1 MIYYKV
7 KTLGADSTERQ
18 FDDAE
23 DAIRAAMSYDHENI
37 VLMAD
42 SQDPTES
49 DVRFAYV
56 WLNTISVDAMA
67 SGDFITAAQRV
78 SNDWPYKIEAA

>member
-7 KTLGADSTERQ
+7 RHMVDGGEVQKFDSPEQ
-18 FDDAE
+18 
-23 DAIRAAMSYDHENI
+23 AIRAAMSYDHEHE

-42 SQDPTES
+42 SQDPLGN

-56 WLNTISVDAMA
+56 WLNTIHLGNTA
-67 SGDFITAAQRV
+67 SSEFISAAQRV
-78 SNDWPYKIEAA
+78 GSGWPYKVA

>member
-7 KTLGADSTERQ
+7 KTLGSDSAERQ

-23 DAIRAAMSYDHENI
+23 AAIRAAMSYDHENV

-42 SQDPTES
+42 SQDPIGQ

-56 WLNTISVDAMA
+56 WLNTISVGNMA
-67 SGDFITAAQRV
+67 SKDFIDAAKRV
-78 SNDWPYKIEAA
+78 ANDWPYAYDG

>member
-7 KTLGADSTERQ
+7 KALESGPAVRQ

-23 DAIRAAMSYDHENI
+23 TAIRAAMSYDHENV

-67 SGDFITAAQRV
+67 SGDFIAAAKRV
-78 SNDWPYKIEAA
+78 ANDWPYKYDG